1 MSEVQRPSRGRPS
14 AVDRGAVLTAAIKV
28 LRDEGP
34 SGLTV
39 RRLAAEIGVSRQVV
53 YTQFGSLGGL
63 IDALYR
69 QGFAE
74 LRAAAAA
81 LDPSL
86 TGVDWVVANAL
97 GYRAYGLA
105 RPELYAVMLERPFR
119 EFVPSAESRSVAV
132 DAFQPMV
139 DAVAS
144 TGRKPGESRSLALT
158 LWGAIHGLVH
168 LELQGFFAFEPSSGQ
183 RIVDV
188 VKGTMDHCPP
198 TPRKRTKDKVT

>member
-1 MSEVQRPSRGRPS
+1 MSNSERPNRGRPA
-14 AVDRGAVLTAAIKV
+14 AVDRATVLAAAIKV
-28 LRDEGP
+28 VRNEGP

-39 RRLAAEIGVSRQVV
+39 RHLASEVGVSRQVV

-63 IDALYR
+63 IDALYL

-74 LRAAAAA
+74 MRAAAATV
-81 LDPSL
+81 DPTL
-86 TGVDWVVANAL
+86 TGVDRVVANAL
-97 GYRAYGLA
+97 GYRAYALE
-105 RPELYAVMLERPFR
+105 RPELYAVMFERPFR
-119 EFVPSAESRSVAV
+119 EYVPSPQSRAVAV

-144 TGRKPGESRSLALT
+144 TGRDPGAARSLALT

-168 LELQGFFAFEPSSGQ
+168 LELQGYFAFELSTGH

-188 VKGTMDHCPP
+188 VNGLIDQPP
-198 TPRKRTKDKVT
+198 RGRRARTKETSR